1 MMRMQAS
8 AVVMTLC
15 ILAAFLLGPLLHN
28 TIAHSHANDHHGA
41 PSSMWGEMH
50 SSLRH
55 EDKQLLATV
64 EIVLA
69 TFLAL
74 IALVRVMEARALPQ
88 LALAGVRLRQESLHS
103 GREQYRRFG

>member
-1 MMRMQAS
+1 MLRMQAS

-28 TIAHSHANDHHGA
+28 TIAHSHASDHHGA
-41 PSSMWGEMH
+41 PSSLWGEMH
-50 SSLRH
+50 SALRH

-74 IALVRVMEARALPQ
+74 IAVIRMVELRLTPQ
-88 LALAGVRLRQESLHS
+88 LALAGVRLREESLHS